1 MGFETFKE
9 LWKRREHYD
18 IVLLLR
24 PSPRNKRLFREY
36 AGEGLDIVWGD
47 VLNQKDVIKACQGI
61 DWCLHTMALISPEA
75 DRYRLPA
82 IDAGS
87 WQQ

>member
-47 VLNQKDVIKACQGI
+47 VLNQKDVIKAC
-61 DWCLHTMALISPEA
+61 L
-75 DRYRLPA
+75 
-82 IDAGS
+82 
-87 WQQ
+87 